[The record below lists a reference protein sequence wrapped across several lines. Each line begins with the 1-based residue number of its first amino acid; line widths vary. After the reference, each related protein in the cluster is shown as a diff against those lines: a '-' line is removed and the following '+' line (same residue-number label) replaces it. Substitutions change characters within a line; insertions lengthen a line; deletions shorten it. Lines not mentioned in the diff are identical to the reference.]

1 MKSANK
7 IINKPVEQWSVKE
20 MNDFLCRLG
29 MINLT
34 HLDYDEKVKIVKVL
48 QRDEIVLQTESERV
62 LKLKYEVQDLKR
74 RSAKKPGLNDKM
86 CARCQAELGMFM
98 NSGAEC
104 FKCHFI
110 VCKNCRVIVTEDG
123 KTWLCILC
131 AKQAKL
137 RTISGEWF
145 YEKVSERLKPSMASY
160 VHGSNF
166 VRDSIRLKN
175 RGGLMG
181 RGSLGGVGR
190 AGFISNSSSNSPV
203 MSKRGS
209 ALEGGPMGREASVI
223 SAWQAAFPG
232 LTSKS
237 RTLSASGIT
246 SREITN
252 AALDSSLI
260 GAGAVGGGGE
270 NGATD
275 FEDSASS
282 GDHCFKDFASSKLSA
297 EIQKGLQ
304 GMASSTAASDAVFSS
319 SDERIS
325 PKTNTTTTNQSQQQT
340 LLYNDSP
347 ESRLT
352 TSSGGSSSHHSN
364 ANAPPVLANNS
375 STSSFAAISSKD
387 ASANSSAN
395 SILPS
400 ANLTYASQQSLNI
413 LTSTTTAN
421 ANSSQLL
428 TKSFPSN
435 GPLIASSELG
445 RTSPSK
451 KVSSQVSKHSLE
463 TPANV
468 SHHFPTGYQSSAR
481 QQNGGDNNSISSS
494 KSNLSPRSGRH
505 QLGVANALKHSQDSL
520 SSESSTATLGSSCTG
535 GARSKTSRNS
545 GYSNGQPGTNRNKSP
560 IGANQKHLSP
570 KLSPAAHNNTQA
582 SKMSKPS
589 STLPSHAK
597 QNETGNLAQVGTE
610 AGLSVND
617 ANTSHTLPSNLSS
630 SSLRDTPGQRPVG
643 SRKGSANQLR
653 SPAHHLRSPGR
664 EGMVPGYPTM
674 PPDFRMARRGRGG
687 AGHMM
692 SPYDPNDPYSM
703 PYMHHHPHHH
713 LGMRP
718 PQHML
723 PHQYYME
730 PPGSLNRHFRG
741 HGMIH
746 GSGLRHPPGCYPA
759 DNTHQ
764 MILHKVELLNR
775 HTRRKFLMPNVPPS
789 QGQMSDEQFG
799 STNLQ
804 EYVSPDNSE
813 HAATLSSE
821 SERSHR
827 SHHVDDDLE
836 DGQRRTDRG
845 SFHKQNSSDNYEH
858 EQPNRRSSLQG
869 GTSEDSST
877 TNTTGANIQP
887 AGSNSSLHTTG
898 LELGAMPRSSGG
910 YSCSVPAT
918 PEHRRY
924 LPPGTDWASLSY
936 AGHPG
941 MPAHPAEFAMM
952 RGRSRGVPYGYHP
965 RNPRHPGPPTQGRM
979 PFRHPSQYRSM
990 PAHAAYGYYP
1000 RGRPRHM
1007 APMYSSQEDFRGSSR
1022 SIAMYPGEYPPPT
1035 MDSNDPRLPVRRR
1048 IRGSRESLDGQSRES
1063 RGLSKSYPSEN
1074 RSSSMPPAEDR
1085 LGDEDEAVLNRLAD
1099 PALNSSHN
1107 VPSLINSL
1115 TSTGATLGS
1124 TITTTATV
1132 ASAASKEPVGSRDR
1146 LSQHHKQHNNN
1157 NHQSITT
1164 APSPPT
1170 FPQNQPTPSQQ
1181 SLSSS
1186 PSSNT
1191 NTTHSEANRATV
1203 QTKGKKKD
1211 KGGGEDFAMDKENGE
1226 AASVY
1231 FQRARSVMDL
1241 SGSVQTSRKSKGKR
1255 RGVTAMLLS
1264 SFKTSS
1270 SKLDVSATEKESGLD
1285 PSSAQSVGN
1294 NSSLLNKSFSSSSQT
1309 INLEPSFESSGDR
1322 KHGGSFFGSLKWRSM
1337 RSLSGSQTSLASK
1350 DSLKD
1355 QLRKNSKRFGSQFS
1369 RKLSG
1374 RSGKGDEHSKD
1385 DTLSVGSGGQA
1396 AGSNS
1401 YSNSKQV
1408 KSTSSSSDQQV
1419 VALDA
1424 DGAQKQV
1431 KGAPKSG
1438 RVNAKKLILGCVQFT
1453 CKYNKDKKMLEVG
1466 RLSCASLNSSGNK
1479 LCSAYVK
1486 LTLTQSNGK
1495 VSKMK
1500 TKPAK
1505 PSADPE
1511 YDELL
1516 QLAVEEKEV
1525 KKSSLLISVCNKVS
1539 STLGKDALLG
1549 EVEVSLAKMKDLQSQ
1564 SLQQFPL
1571 TIYAANESKDI
1582 GSMKLTVKF
1591 EPRKGLSIRVSATGL
1606 NKKASTEPNTFCKL
1620 HLLPMSKAFKSEEI
1634 VKKSANPVYLQ
1645 TFFIPLNSVSLL
1657 DFCLEIGVFSVSGG
1671 STAGTTS
1678 LKTFLGG
1685 VRLSDGT
1692 ATCRGSLVEWMQST
1706 SDEIDLWNRVQSSLG
1721 EWVQGHLRLR
1731 ANFTPFK

>member
-304 GMASSTAASDAVFSS
+304 
-319 SDERIS
+319 
-325 PKTNTTTTNQSQQQT
+325 
-340 LLYNDSP
+340 
-347 ESRLT
+347 
-352 TSSGGSSSHHSN
+352 
-364 ANAPPVLANNS
+364 
-375 STSSFAAISSKD
+375 
-387 ASANSSAN
+387 
-395 SILPS
+395 
-400 ANLTYASQQSLNI
+400 
-413 LTSTTTAN
+413 
-421 ANSSQLL
+421 
-428 TKSFPSN
+428 
-435 GPLIASSELG
+435 
-445 RTSPSK
+445 
-451 KVSSQVSKHSLE
+451 
-463 TPANV
+463 
-468 SHHFPTGYQSSAR
+468 
-481 QQNGGDNNSISSS
+481 
-494 KSNLSPRSGRH
+494 
-505 QLGVANALKHSQDSL
+505 
-520 SSESSTATLGSSCTG
+520 
-535 GARSKTSRNS
+535 
-545 GYSNGQPGTNRNKSP
+545 
-560 IGANQKHLSP
+560 
-570 KLSPAAHNNTQA
+570 
-582 SKMSKPS
+582 
-589 STLPSHAK
+589 
-597 QNETGNLAQVGTE
+597 
-610 AGLSVND
+610 
-617 ANTSHTLPSNLSS
+617 
-630 SSLRDTPGQRPVG
+630 
-643 SRKGSANQLR
+643 
-653 SPAHHLRSPGR
+653 
-664 EGMVPGYPTM
+664 
-674 PPDFRMARRGRGG
+674 
-687 AGHMM
+687 
-692 SPYDPNDPYSM
+692 
-703 PYMHHHPHHH
+703 
-713 LGMRP
+713 
-718 PQHML
+718 
-723 PHQYYME
+723 
-730 PPGSLNRHFRG
+730 
-741 HGMIH
+741 
-746 GSGLRHPPGCYPA
+746 
-759 DNTHQ
+759 
-764 MILHKVELLNR
+764 
-775 HTRRKFLMPNVPPS
+775 
-789 QGQMSDEQFG
+789 
-799 STNLQ
+799 
-804 EYVSPDNSE
+804 
-813 HAATLSSE
+813 
-821 SERSHR
+821 
-827 SHHVDDDLE
+827 
-836 DGQRRTDRG
+836 
-845 SFHKQNSSDNYEH
+845 DNYEH

-1007 APMYSSQEDFRGSSR
+1007 APMYASSRYSSQEDFRGSSR